1 MTMTCRLTNV
11 RDFPDVARH
20 WSAKIEVCVHVQS
33 QPRRG
38 SLVSNVT
45 TVGID
50 LAKNVF
56 SLHGVDA
63 RGVVVLRKTVSRA
76 RLASFVAQLP
86 ASVIGMEACSGAH
99 EWARRFAQHG
109 HTVKL
114 MAPKFVV
121 PYRKSGKNDGNDAA
135 AICEAVSRPSMRF
148 VPVKSVE
155 QQTMLTLHRVR
166 LGFVEERTATINRI
180 RGLLAEFGVVLP
192 QRAMEVRRGAAAS
205 LEQLPAAAA
214 RALSDLL
221 AHVRVLDERVNEYE
235 CELEQHAR
243 RDERAQRIQSLS
255 GVGPI
260 SASAI
265 VASVADAHE
274 FKNGRQFA
282 AWLGLTPKQYST
294 GGKTRLGHITA
305 HGDPYLRTLLIMG
318 ARSMLQTALRRTDR
332 LARWALGVRARRGYH
347 RACIAVAAKHAR
359 IIWAMLAK
367 NEVLQLS

>member
-1 MTMTCRLTNV
+1 M
-11 RDFPDVARH
+11 
-20 WSAKIEVCVHVQS
+20 
-33 QPRRG
+33 G
-38 SLVSNVT
+38 NVT
-45 TVGID
+45 TCGID

-56 SLHGVDA
+56 SLHAVDGA
-63 RGVVVLRKTVSRA
+63 GTVVLRKTVSRA
-76 RLASFVAQLP
+76 RLVEVVAQLP
-86 ASVIGMEACSGAH
+86 ACVIGLEACSGAH
-99 EWARRFAQHG
+99 EWARRFMAYG

-121 PYRKSGKNDGNDAA
+121 PYRKSGKNDGNDAE

-148 VPVKSVE
+148 VPVKSIE
-155 QQTMLTLHRVR
+155 QQAVLTLHRVR

-192 QRAMEVRRGAAAS
+192 QRALEVRRSAAAT
-205 LEQLPAAAA
+205 LDQLPTLAG

-221 AHVRVLDERVNEYE
+221 AHVRILDERVAEHE
-235 CELEQHAR
+235 RELEQHAR
-243 RDERAQRIQSLS
+243 RDERARRIQKLS

-260 SASAI
+260 SASAM
-265 VASVADAHE
+265 VASVAEAHE

-294 GGKTRLGHITA
+294 GGKSRLGRITA

-332 LARWALGVRARRGYH
+332 LARWALSVRARRGYH
-347 RACIAVAAKHAR
+347 RACVAIAAKHAR
-359 IIWAMLAK
+359 IIWAMLSK
-367 NEVLQLS
+367 NEPLQLA